1 MHDITPMT
9 HVTDRYHRQA
19 LLPEIQAAGQLRLAQ
34 AQVLLIGCGA
44 LGCNIAQQLVRSGVG
59 RLRLVDRDLVDL
71 TNLQRQVLFTEAD
84 AREQT
89 PKAIAAARWLTQANS
104 NVSIEP
110 VVADVHSG
118 NIEAIASDGGFRP
131 TVILDG
137 TDNAGTRYLVNDLAV
152 REGIPWV
159 YGACVGVEGR
169 VMGVVPGR
177 TACLRC
183 IYPELPQPG
192 EVATC
197 DTAGVL
203 GAAAAV
209 VGALQAAIAIRLIVK
224 DEVPEG
230 LLAVDAWSLRFR
242 TIGIDKA
249 KRDDCICCGKR
260 EFEFLNRPARLD
272 AESLCGRN
280 AVQIR
285 PATKEEAQ
293 PDLQALAGRLKASG
307 VVHAQKAFLRFEPTE
322 RKDLALSVFWDGR
335 VIVSGTDDLGLARTM
350 VARYVGH

>member
-1 MHDITPMT
+1 MT
-9 HVTDRYHRQA
+9 HNADRYHRQT
-19 LLPEIQAAGQLRLAQ
+19 LLPEIQAAGQARLAA

-44 LGCNIAQQLVRSGVG
+44 LGCNIAQQLVRGGVG
-59 RLRLVDRDLVDL
+59 RLRLVDRDLVDI
-71 TNLQRQVLFTEAD
+71 TNLQRQVLFTEED
-84 AREQT
+84 ASEGT
-89 PKAIAAARWLTQANS
+89 PKAIAAARWLTQVNS
-104 NVSIEP
+104 TITIEP

-118 NIEAIASDGGFRP
+118 NIQEIASERGFRP

-169 VMGVVPGR
+169 VMTIVPGR

-183 IYPELPQPG
+183 IYPDMPGPG

-203 GAAAAV
+203 GAAAAA
-209 VGALQAAIAIRLIVK
+209 VGALQAAAAIRLIVSG
-224 DEVPEG
+224 EVPEG
-230 LLAVDAWSLRFR
+230 LLALDAWTMRFR
-242 TIGIDKA
+242 TIGVDKA
-249 KRDDCICCGKR
+249 KCDDCICCGKR
-260 EFEFLNRPARLD
+260 DYEFLNRPARLD

-293 PDLQALAGRLKASG
+293 PDLQALASRLKASG
-307 VVHAQKAFLRFEPTE
+307 VVHPQKAFLRFEPAE

-335 VIVSGTDDLGLARTM
+335 VIVSGTDDLALARTM

>member
-1 MHDITPMT
+1 M
-9 HVTDRYHRQA
+9 
-19 LLPEIQAAGQLRLAQ
+19 RLSQ

-44 LGCNIAQQLVRSGVG
+44 LGCNIAQQLVRGGVG

-71 TNLQRQVLFTEAD
+71 TNLQRQVLFTEED

-89 PKAIAAARWLTQANS
+89 PKAIAAAKWLTQVNS
-104 NVSIEP
+104 TVTIEP

-118 NIEAIASDGGFRP
+118 NVQEIASERGFRP

-152 REGIPWV
+152 REGIPWI

-169 VMGVVPGR
+169 VMGVVPGQ
-177 TACLRC
+177 TPCLRC
-183 IYPELPQPG
+183 IYPEPPGPG

-209 VGALQAAIAIRLIVK
+209 VGALQAAVAIRLIVSG
-224 DEVPEG
+224 EVPEG
-230 LLAVDAWSLRFR
+230 LLALDVWLMRFR
-242 TIGIDKA
+242 AIGTAIA
-249 KRDDCICCGKR
+249 RREDCICCGKR
-260 EFEFLNRPARLD
+260 EYEFLNRPMRLD

-285 PATKEEAQ
+285 PASKEEAQ
-293 PDLQALAGRLKASG
+293 VDLRALATRLTSSG
-307 VVHAQKAFLRFEPTE
+307 VVHAHEVFLRFEPAE
-322 RKDLALSVFWDGR
+322 QKDLALSVFWDGR
-335 VIVSGTDDLGLARTM
+335 VIVSGTDDLAVARMM
-350 VARYVGH
+350 VAKYVGH